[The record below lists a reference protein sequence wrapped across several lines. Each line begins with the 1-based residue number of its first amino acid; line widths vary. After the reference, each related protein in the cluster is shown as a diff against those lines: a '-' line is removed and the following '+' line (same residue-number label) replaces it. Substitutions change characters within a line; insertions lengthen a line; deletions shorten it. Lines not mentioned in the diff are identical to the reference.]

1 MRVIIIYSDESK
13 SMEAIVQAMG
23 SSIQAMGHEV
33 QQVKAEKSA
42 RIESLFLY
50 DLVYVGSPVLGFWG
64 GKFSEPLASYLKKCS
79 GLEGKKIAVFVIP
92 KLLGVS
98 KALKRIM
105 KLLEEKGSIVIAFQ
119 SIKNLSEA
127 RDFGKRL
134 SKAR

>member
-1 MRVIIIYSDESK
+1 LRVIIIYSGESK

>member
-1 MRVIIIYSDESK
+1 MRAIIIYSGKSK
-13 SMEAIVQAMG
+13 SMEAIVQALS

-33 QQVKAEKSA
+33 QQVRAEKST
-42 RIESLFLY
+42 RVESLFLY

-64 GKFSEPLASYLKKCS
+64 GKFSESLASYLKKCS
-79 GLEGKKIAVFVIP
+79 GLESKKVAVFVIP
-92 KLLGVS
+92 KLFGVR

-119 SIKNLSEA
+119 SIKKLSEA

-134 SKAR
+134 SKAQ

>member
-1 MRVIIIYSDESK
+1 
-13 SMEAIVQAMG
+13 MEAVIQAIT
-23 SSIQAMGHEV
+23 SSIEAMGHEV
-33 QQVKAEKSA
+33 REMKAEKSA

-79 GLEGKKIAVFVIP
+79 GLEGKKTAVFVIP
-92 KLLGVS
+92 KLFGVS

>member
-1 MRVIIIYSDESK
+1 MRVIIIYSGESK
-13 SMEAIVQAMG
+13 SMEAVVQAIT
-23 SSIQAMGHEV
+23 SSIEAMGHEV
-33 QQVKAEKSA
+33 REVKAEKSA

-98 KALKRIM
+98 KALKKIM

>member
-1 MRVIIIYSDESK
+1 
-13 SMEAIVQAMG
+13 MEAVVQAIT
-23 SSIQAMGHEV
+23 SSIEAMGHEV
-33 QQVKAEKSA
+33 REVKAEKSA

>member
-1 MRVIIIYSDESK
+1 MRVIIIYSGESK
-13 SMEAIVQAMG
+13 SMEAVVQAIS

-98 KALKRIM
+98 KTLKRIM

>member
-1 MRVIIIYSDESK
+1 
-13 SMEAIVQAMG
+13 MG
-23 SSIQAMGHEV
+23 SSIQTMGHEV
-33 QQVKAEKSA
+33 QKVRAEKST
-42 RIESLFLY
+42 RVESLFLY

-79 GLEGKKIAVFVIP
+79 GLEGKKVAVFVIP
-92 KLLGVS
+92 KIFGVS

-119 SIKNLSEA
+119 SIKKLSEA

-134 SKAR
+134 SKAG